1 MKRYY
6 CIWLL
11 AIGFWLLTAC
21 DKTSMNEQ
29 TISAPHIEAF
39 SPTSGSIGTDIVITG
54 SSLDDVVSAAIGGE
68 SVELV
73 EKVSN
78 QRLTIRVTGAA
89 KSGPITLKNNVGE
102 TESEEIFTVEH
113 PVPTINAS
121 SIPQQL
127 EMGNKLLIRGQHLNV
142 ISAVIFTAV
151 GATEGH
157 EAAIVSQSAH
167 EIVVKVPY
175 VERDDAHIS
184 FRYFDGTKDVV
195 TPESAVPQVVIAR
208 YQPNVTT
215 TTFAPAYVGEVI
227 TLEGTYMN
235 KIDKVLLG
243 SIECV
248 VTSQTETQLKFLV
261 PTSDT
266 FADGD
271 NLLPLSIV
279 YFDGIETKV
288 LAEQFTVKV
297 PFVYFWKDRT
307 VWGQGRDVPEMA
319 SFFSP
324 ETGIAYH
331 NSLWRDKL
339 DPISYQKQA
348 ATCSAAQ
355 KPAVTEQE
363 YNSVVPYFFFSGV
376 NAGNL
381 QINSPAGSTG
391 QLKNFYFQNNS
402 ANDYRVTG
410 ANANCYGTPVMT
422 YLYLNPSTASHQG
435 LISEIANGGLEKIDE
450 ATFPID
456 TDAKTCRGISI
467 SSVANTVNQTVFAPG
482 IFTVGQ
488 EKSADIDAYMMVFY
502 YNYLGLDANNK
513 SLNIKRIGILHIKHI
528 DFKMWNNTSAPSSS
542 GITFDMY
549 WMKHDYDY
557 SK

>member
-1 MKRYY
+1 M
-6 CIWLL
+6 
-11 AIGFWLLTAC
+11 
-21 DKTSMNEQ
+21 
-29 TISAPHIEAF
+29 
-39 SPTSGSIGTDIVITG
+39 
-54 SSLDDVVSAAIGGE
+54 
-68 SVELV
+68 
-73 EKVSN
+73 
-78 QRLTIRVTGAA
+78 
-89 KSGPITLKNNVGE
+89 
-102 TESEEIFTVEH
+102 
-113 PVPTINAS
+113 
-121 SIPQQL
+121 
-127 EMGNKLLIRGQHLNV
+127 
-142 ISAVIFTAV
+142 
-151 GATEGH
+151 
-157 EAAIVSQSAH
+157 
-167 EIVVKVPY
+167 
-175 VERDDAHIS
+175 
-184 FRYFDGTKDVV
+184 
-195 TPESAVPQVVIAR
+195 
-208 YQPNVTT
+208 
-215 TTFAPAYVGEVI
+215 
-227 TLEGTYMN
+227 
-235 KIDKVLLG
+235 
-243 SIECV
+243 
-248 VTSQTETQLKFLV
+248 
-261 PTSDT
+261 
-266 FADGD
+266 
-271 NLLPLSIV
+271 
-279 YFDGIETKV
+279 
-288 LAEQFTVKV
+288 
-297 PFVYFWKDRT
+297 
-307 VWGQGRDVPEMA
+307 
-319 SFFSP
+319 
-324 ETGIAYH
+324 
-331 NSLWRDKL
+331 
-339 DPISYQKQA
+339 
-348 ATCSAAQ
+348 
-355 KPAVTEQE
+355 TEQE

-422 YLYLNPSTASHQG
+422 YLYLNPSTASHQE